1 VGHNL
6 DWNEQIVCIILHE
19 FIVYVIPVGFIFTG
33 SHVAIIQIIIVKHD
47 NVKSGRHLVHQN
59 FIGIQHLKEMVEPV
73 YLDVFQYLFDKMF
86 GVFTIGD

>member
-1 VGHNL
+1 M
-6 DWNEQIVCIILHE
+6 
-19 FIVYVIPVGFIFTG
+19 YVIPVGFIFTG
-33 SHVAIIQIIIVKHD
+33 SDVAIIQIIIVYDVFKLSVIAKHD

-86 GVFTIGD
+86 GVFTTGD